1 MDAKG
6 VYYYLDVTI
15 VYTKSRGYVYAILA
29 SSCLDSGLM
38 LLDAW
43 TTEKMYIA
51 PLSLDILSMIDN
63 HLGVREPNI
72 ISYILMD
79 TLQNSNFGLGQ
90 TDNI

>member
-15 VYTKSRGYVYAILA
+15 VYTKSCGYVYAILA
-29 SSCLDSGLM
+29 SCCLDSGLM

-51 PLSLDILSMIDN
+51 PLSLDILSMIDD

-90 TDNI
+90 TDNV